1 MDDDIYVY
9 FEHLPDGINEVI
21 RPCLGGYTIY
31 LDPRQSFEN
40 MRDSYKHALSHI
52 EQNDFEREDVQ
63 EIEKQAH
70 LRRDL
75 K

>member
-1 MDDDIYVY
+1 MDDVYVY
-9 FEHLPDGINEVI
+9 FEHLPDGINEMI
-21 RPCLGGYTIY
+21 TPCLGGYTIY
-31 LDPRQSFEN
+31 LDPRQSFES

-52 EQNDFEREDVQ
+52 EQNDFEMEYVQ
-63 EIEKQAH
+63 EIEKQTH

>member
-1 MDDDIYVY
+1 MDNDIYVY

-31 LDPRQSFEN
+31 LDPRQSFES

>member
-31 LDPRQSFEN
+31 LDPRQSFES

-52 EQNDFEREDVQ
+52 EHNDFEREDVQ
-63 EIEKQAH
+63 ELETKAH
-70 LRRDL
+70 MSRES

>member
-31 LDPRQSFEN
+31 LDPRQSFES